1 MTIIRVMLADDHP
14 FVLFGLR
21 EMLGKRL
28 GFRVVAEATDPLR
41 LIENLSR
48 IDCDVLITDFSMP
61 GGDTPDGLA
70 LLGTIRARFP
80 HVRIVVLTM
89 LENPGPLA
97 SMRRAGALALLN
109 KRDSMQ
115 ELSKAIVAAFQG
127 REHLSAS
134 VKKAI
139 AKLGT
144 AYPGM
149 DPIGTLSPREL
160 EVVRLYV
167 GGMKTSEVAR
177 HLKRSVN
184 TVSTQKHSAMRKLGV
199 KSDSELFDYA
209 NTRGLKA

>member
-1 MTIIRVMLADDHP
+1 M
-14 FVLFGLR
+14 
-21 EMLGKRL
+21 
-28 GFRVVAEATDPLR
+28 
-41 LIENLSR
+41 
-48 IDCDVLITDFSMP
+48 
-61 GGDTPDGLA
+61 
-70 LLGTIRARFP
+70 
-80 HVRIVVLTM
+80 
-89 LENPGPLA
+89 
-97 SMRRAGALALLN
+97 
-109 KRDSMQ
+109 
-115 ELSKAIVAAFQG
+115 
-127 REHLSAS
+127 
-134 VKKAI
+134 KKAI